1 MQLLF
6 GNEGAGRKGGKKSN
20 KPSAGQ
26 RHMRADFDPSTEGK
40 GASSMFLPAYQVM
53 HSSIFCRKHFDR
65 ILKADAWANYNIF
78 RVSSSSTD
86 NWKHGIQEPE
96 GLRLPRLPTPDSRFQ
111 GEDRTTRD
119 SLRPVQEALKPL
131 VTHRGGGAF
140 THRGDGAENTNTNQ
154 ARPDS
159 SSPEVSAIMTSQP
172 TPTRKMREENMDARS
187 DGASSRAD
195 GRAWEVLTLL
205 ALLMQKLIQLYLRY

>member
-1 MQLLF
+1 M
-6 GNEGAGRKGGKKSN
+6 
-20 KPSAGQ
+20 
-26 RHMRADFDPSTEGK
+26 
-40 GASSMFLPAYQVM
+40 
-53 HSSIFCRKHFDR
+53 
-65 ILKADAWANYNIF
+65 
-78 RVSSSSTD
+78 SSSSTD

-140 THRGDGAENTNTNQ
+140 THRGDGAENKNTNQ

-205 ALLMQKLIQLYLRY
+205 ALLMQKLIQMVLALLRY